1 MFDGKIGKLTMHL
14 VRSNFCQ
21 RDEYL
26 RSPSKN
32 IGVQLTNSHTSYR
45 NDHTNMKEAQAEI
58 NINNTSVK
66 HNQNVTFVRSSGIT
80 NGAVFHEDVI
90 ETEWNFPPKVPTPH
104 IYHCINPDLLVGS
117 DKNGFKGLRKQFSGR
132 FKRLVTRKVEH
143 GPVIPPELKPQLKTI
158 YVY

>member
-1 MFDGKIGKLTMHL
+1 MFMYFLNYKCI
-14 VRSNFCQ
+14 NFFQ

-26 RSPSKN
+26 RSPSTK
-32 IGVQLTNSHTSYR
+32 IGVQQQNFPTSYR
-45 NDHTNMKEAQAEI
+45 SYHTNMKDAQAEK
-58 NINNTSVK
+58 NVNNTLVK

-90 ETEWNFPPKVPTPH
+90 ENEWNFPPKVPAPH